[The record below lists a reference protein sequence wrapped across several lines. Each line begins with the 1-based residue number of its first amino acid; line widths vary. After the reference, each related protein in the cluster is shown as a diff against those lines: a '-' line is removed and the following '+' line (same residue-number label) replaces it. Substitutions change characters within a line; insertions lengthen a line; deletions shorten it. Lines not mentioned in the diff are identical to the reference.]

1 VASDVGWARGG
12 KGEFT
17 LRLPESEKAVIDAE
31 KLRGY
36 LLSPSHPVGR
46 FKAAFFSSL
55 GYTQENWRRFEAD
68 LRQQHL
74 TQEAVLRQ
82 ETSYGRKYEI
92 CGRMRGPAGK
102 TSEVISIWIILA
114 GEKVPRFVT
123 AYPGDRR

>member
-1 VASDVGWARGG
+1 M
-12 KGEFT
+12 
-17 LRLPESEKAVIDAE
+17 RLPDSEQAVIDSE
-31 KLRGY
+31 KLRDY

-46 FKAAFFSSL
+46 FKAVFFSSL
-55 GYTQENWRRFEAD
+55 GYAQENWKDFEAD
-68 LRQQHL
+68 LRRQHL

-92 CGRMRGPAGK
+92 RGKIEGPAGR
-102 TSEVISIWIILA
+102 TGDVVSIWIILA